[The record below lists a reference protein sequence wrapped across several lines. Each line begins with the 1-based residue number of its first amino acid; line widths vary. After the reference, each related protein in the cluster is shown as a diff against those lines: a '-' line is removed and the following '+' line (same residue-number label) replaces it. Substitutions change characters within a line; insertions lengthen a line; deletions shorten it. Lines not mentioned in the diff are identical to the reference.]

1 MSMCWKDMNYL
12 KRHEAIKRVKEKMNR
27 EVHKALKD
35 DYKKGFMNEK
45 FNKIMELKIKWE
57 LGEISKDRFM
67 KFTKNHVMDCWAFKF
82 MNKKKDLSAIKI
94 QKLWRK
100 YKEKKNIIETI
111 MYDSESDNQQDW
123 RSYDSDILEQTIYI
137 WNDSWQ
143 I

>member
-1 MSMCWKDMNYL
+1 MDMNYL
-12 KRHEAIKRVKEKMNR
+12 KRQEAIKRVNEKMNR

-45 FNKIMELKIKWE
+45 FNKIMELKLKWE

-67 KFTKNHVMDCWAFKF
+67 KFTKNHIMDCWAFKF
-82 MNKKKDLSAIKI
+82 MNKKKDISAKKI
-94 QKLWRK
+94 QNFWREFK
-100 YKEKKNIIETI
+100 QKKNIINDI
-111 MYDSESDNQQDW
+111 IYSSDSDHEQESQ
-123 RSYDSDILEQTIYI
+123 SYESDILEQTVYI

>member
-1 MSMCWKDMNYL
+1 MDMNYL
-12 KRHEAIKRVKEKMNR
+12 KRQEAIKRVNEKMNR

-45 FNKIMELKIKWE
+45 FNKIMELKLKWE

-67 KFTKNHVMDCWAFKF
+67 KFTKNHIMDCWAFKF
-82 MNKKKDLSAIKI
+82 MNKKKDISAKKI
-94 QKLWRK
+94 QNFWREFK
-100 YKEKKNIIETI
+100 QKKNIINDI
-111 MYDSESDNQQDW
+111 IYSSDSDNEQEW
-123 RSYDSDILEQTIYI
+123 KSYESDILEQTVYI

>member
-1 MSMCWKDMNYL
+1 MSTRKDMKYL

-27 EVHKALKD
+27 EVHKALEEE
-35 DYKKGFMNEK
+35 YKKGFMNEK
-45 FNKIMELKIKWE
+45 FSKIMELKLKWE

-100 YKEKKNIIETI
+100 YKEKKYIINNI
-111 MYDSESDNQQDW
+111 MYESESDNEQDW
-123 RSYDSDILEQTIYI
+123 KSYENDILEQTIYI
-137 WNDSWQ
+137 WNNSCQ

>member
-1 MSMCWKDMNYL
+1 MDMNYL
-12 KRHEAIKRVKEKMNR
+12 KRQEAIKRVKEKMNR
-27 EVHKALKD
+27 ELHKALKD
-35 DYKKGFMNEK
+35 NYKKGFMNEK

-82 MNKKKDLSAIKI
+82 MNKKKDISAKKI
-94 QKLWRK
+94 QNFWREFK
-100 YKEKKNIIETI
+100 QKKNIINDI
-111 MYDSESDNQQDW
+111 IYSSDSDNEQEW
-123 RSYDSDILEQTIYI
+123 RSYESDILEQTVYI

>member
-1 MSMCWKDMNYL
+1 MSTWMDMNYL
-12 KRHEAIKRVKEKMNR
+12 KRQEAIKRVKEKMNR

-35 DYKKGFMNEK
+35 NYKKGFMNEK

-82 MNKKKDLSAIKI
+82 MNKKKDISAKKI
-94 QKLWRK
+94 QNFWREFK
-100 YKEKKNIIETI
+100 QKKNIINDI
-111 MYDSESDNQQDW
+111 IYSSDSDNEQEW
-123 RSYDSDILEQTIYI
+123 RSYESDILEQTVYI